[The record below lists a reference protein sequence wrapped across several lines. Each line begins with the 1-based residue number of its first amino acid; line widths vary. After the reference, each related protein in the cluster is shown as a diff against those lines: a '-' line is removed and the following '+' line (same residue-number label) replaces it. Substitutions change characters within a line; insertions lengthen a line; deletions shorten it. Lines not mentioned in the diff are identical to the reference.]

1 MRLVLPP
8 RSAWNKQSRC
18 HRQSPTKVANEAGRE
33 QPRSLSGGHMGNQ
46 WACVPKFGRSLAL
59 EELRRRSRPP
69 DKLPPRWGATE
80 ATKRQTIMGNLAAQ
94 VRKINNSTIR

>member
-33 QPRSLSGGHMGNQ
+33 QARFLSGGRMGNQ
-46 WACVPKFGRSLAL
+46 WACVPKFGRSLAH

-69 DKLPPRWGATE
+69 
-80 ATKRQTIMGNLAAQ
+80 
-94 VRKINNSTIR
+94 